1 MRNLVQLFVN
11 SLAAGGN
18 YALAA
23 IGYALVYSILKY
35 VNFSHGSVA
44 MVGAYLIL
52 GLTSSWLKLNLIFAF
67 VVSVLLSA
75 FLGVIIERIA
85 YRPLRQRRVSTL
97 APLVTAVAVSFILE
111 AVVTIVWGVDIR
123 GYGLPVVRGW
133 RVGPARVTTVQ
144 AIIIAS
150 GVSLML
156 CLHFLLTRTRL
167 GKAIRAVSDNRELA
181 QTLGLD
187 VDKIISSVFAIGS
200 ALAAVAGGLVGLDTF
215 VYPTMGFMITIKAF
229 AAVALGGLG
238 NVYGAIVG
246 GFIIGL
252 LENVGVWYVLGGDAR
267 WKESI
272 AYAVLFLVLL
282 LRPAGIFGS
291 RQGTRVL

>member
-1 MRNLVQLFVN
+1 VRNLVQLLVN

>member
-1 MRNLVQLFVN
+1 MRNLVQLLVN